1 LQANIGEKNLT
12 TLTEQVL
19 YPYQR
24 EAAHSIAQKRRVLLA
39 DQPGLGKTLEVLGSM
54 ELMDLYNPED
64 SNAILIL
71 SPLVNV
77 RTAWIRTIEQ
87 FLLPRYPLMTV
98 VDLGTGSAIKK
109 DTLLASALA
118 SQDTHPLI
126 VVANHD
132 TLALVKGKMRVPSL
146 TKTFWSAVVIDESHM
161 VLPITTPGS
170 LTNFWKGLMRLEMH
184 DTQNPIRIAISG
196 TPDRG
201 KLEHR
206 YGTWRFLNP
215 SLAPEQQ
222 WAWLEKTFNVYDR
235 QVTQT
240 RKVKV
245 IGGLKDPAAWVEMDR
260 HVTIRRTKEEVLP
273 DLPPK
278 TYHFIELPMKRD
290 QYHAYKDAETQAIQ
304 DSAETPNALLTFA
317 IKARQLA
324 THAEGSSNKMEWLVQ
339 WLSERGYIEDVG
351 LNTGKVVIASQF
363 VKTLTW
369 IRDELMELGVVA
381 AMLTGDVSANNRVHI
396 QQRFQDPADPLR
408 IILLSGNMGVGIDLD
423 VADDLIM
430 IDLPYD
436 PDKLEQIEDRIHRA
450 SNMHKVTIWHL
461 LSVSTIDSA
470 IAEKATTRRFA
481 TRVLLDGSRGVDF
494 SRRVVDY
501 ITGDM
506 ETD

>member
-1 LQANIGEKNLT
+1 MT
-12 TLTEQVL
+12 TLTEQIL

-54 ELMDLYNPED
+54 ELMDLYNPEG
-64 SNAILIL
+64 SSAILIL

-109 DTLLASALA
+109 DTLLESALA
-118 SQDTHPLI
+118 SQGTHPLI

-132 TLALVKGKMRVPSL
+132 TLALVKAKMRVPSL
-146 TKTFWSAVVIDESHM
+146 TKVLWSAVVIDESHM
-161 VLPITTPGS
+161 VLPITTPGK
-170 LTNFWKGLMRLEMH
+170 LTNFWRGLMRLEM
-184 DTQNPIRIAISG
+184 QNPEDPIRIAISG

-215 SLAPEQQ
+215 RLAPEQQ
-222 WAWLEKTFNVYDR
+222 WPWLEKTFNVYE
-235 QVTQT
+235 
-240 RKVKV
+240 RKVTKTRTAKM
-245 IGGLKDPAAWVEMDR
+245 IGGLKDPKAWIEMDR
-260 HVTIRRTKEEVLP
+260 QVTIRRTKEEVLP
-273 DLPPK
+273 ELPPK
-278 TYHFIELPMKRD
+278 TYHFIELAMKRD
-290 QYHAYKDAETQAIQ
+290 QYHAYKDAETAAIQ
-304 DSAETPNALLTFA
+304 ESAEVPNALLTFA

-324 THAEGSSNKMEWLVQ
+324 TYSEGSSNKMEWIIQ
-339 WLSERGYIEDVG
+339 WLSERGYIEDIG
-351 LNTGKVVIASQF
+351 LSTGKVVIASQF

-381 AMLTGDVSANNRVHI
+381 ALLTGDLSANNRVHI

-430 IDLPYD
+430 VDLPYD

-461 LSVSTIDSA
+461 LSIGSIDSA
-470 IAEKATTRRFA
+470 IAEKSTTRRFE

-494 SRRVVDY
+494 SRRVVDH
-501 ITGDM
+501 ITGET

>member
-1 LQANIGEKNLT
+1 LNS
-12 TLTEQVL
+12 LTEEIL

-24 EAAHSIAQKRRVLLA
+24 EAAHAIAQKRRVLLA
-39 DQPGLGKTLEVLGSM
+39 DQPGLGKTLEVLASM
-54 ELMDLYNPED
+54 ELMDLYNPAD

-77 RTAWIRTIEQ
+77 RTAWIRTIQE
-87 FLLPRYPLMTV
+87 FLLPRYPSVTV
-98 VDLGTGSAIKK
+98 VDLGTGTATKK

-118 SQDTHPLI
+118 SPDTNPII

-132 TLALVKGKMRVPSL
+132 ALSLVKGKPRVPSL
-146 TKTFWSAVVIDESHM
+146 ANTFWSAVVIDESHM

-184 DTQNPIRIAISG
+184 DPEDPIRIAISG

-201 KLEHR
+201 KLEYR

-215 SLAPEQQ
+215 RLAPEKQ
-222 WAWLEKTFNVYDR
+222 WAWLEKTFNVYER
-235 QVTQT
+235 QVTRT

-245 IGGLKDPAAWVEMDR
+245 IGALKDASAWVEMDR
-260 HVTIRRTKEEVLP
+260 QVTIRRTKEEVLP
-273 DLPPK
+273 ELPPK
-278 TYHFIELPMKRD
+278 TYHFIDLPMKRD
-290 QYHAYKDAETQAIQ
+290 QYHAYKDAEDQAMI
-304 DSAETPNALLTFA
+304 DSADTPNALLTFA

-324 THAEGSSNKMEWLVQ
+324 TYSEGSSNKLEWIVQ
-339 WLSERGYIEDVG
+339 WLTERGYVEDIG
-351 LNTGKVVIASQF
+351 LNTGKVVISSQF

-381 AMLTGDVSANNRVHI
+381 AMLTGDMSPNNRAHV
-396 QQRFQDPADPLR
+396 QQRFQDPNDPLR

-430 IDLPYD
+430 VDLPYD

-461 LSVSTIDSA
+461 LSIGSIDPA
-470 IAEKATTRRFA
+470 IAEKATTRRVKS
-481 TRVLLDGSRGVDF
+481 RQLLDGSRGVDF
-494 SRRVVDY
+494 SRKVVDY
-501 ITGDM
+501 LTGNM
-506 ETD
+506 ETE

>member
-1 LQANIGEKNLT
+1 
-12 TLTEQVL
+12 
-19 YPYQR
+19 
-24 EAAHSIAQKRRVLLA
+24 
-39 DQPGLGKTLEVLGSM
+39 
-54 ELMDLYNPED
+54 
-64 SNAILIL
+64 
-71 SPLVNV
+71 
-77 RTAWIRTIEQ
+77 
-87 FLLPRYPLMTV
+87 
-98 VDLGTGSAIKK
+98 
-109 DTLLASALA
+109 
-118 SQDTHPLI
+118 
-126 VVANHD
+126 
-132 TLALVKGKMRVPSL
+132 
-146 TKTFWSAVVIDESHM
+146 M

-245 IGGLKDPAAWVEMDR
+245 IGGLKDPEAWIEMDR